1 MIIRY
6 YAWLREKLSRSEDR
20 VSPPQEVASV
30 ADLLVWLSRKDP
42 TMGEVMKDP
51 KALRVAIDSR
61 IVPLTAPLGNTEVV
75 ALFPPMTG
83 G

>member
-1 MIIRY
+1 
-6 YAWLREKLSRSEDR
+6 
-20 VSPPQEVASV
+20 
-30 ADLLVWLSRKDP
+30 
-42 TMGEVMKDP
+42 MGEVMKDP